1 MGNDTTCPTAPT
13 EVAAAAIERAI
24 DGVSDE
30 EREIDI
36 VGVSKVLGNVES
48 SPARACPLTNVVTS
62 TIATTP
68 TFHRILST
76 VMPFG

>member
-1 MGNDTTCPTAPT
+1 
-13 EVAAAAIERAI
+13 VAATTIERAI
-24 DGVSDE
+24 EGVSDE

-36 VGVSKVLGNVES
+36 VGVSNVLGNIES
-48 SPARACPLTNVVTS
+48 SPARTCPLTKVVVS
-62 TIATTP
+62 TIATAP

>member
-1 MGNDTTCPTAPT
+1 
-13 EVAAAAIERAI
+13 VAAATIERAI
-24 DGVSDE
+24 EGVSDE
-30 EREIDI
+30 EREIDM
-36 VGVSKVLGNVES
+36 VGVSNVLGNIES
-48 SPARACPLTNVVTS
+48 SPARTCPLTKVVAS

>member
-1 MGNDTTCPTAPT
+1 
-13 EVAAAAIERAI
+13 VAAATIERAI
-24 DGVSDE
+24 EGVSDE

-36 VGVSKVLGNVES
+36 VGVSNVLGNIES
-48 SPARACPLTNVVTS
+48 SPARTCPLTNVVTR
-62 TIATTP
+62 TIAPAP